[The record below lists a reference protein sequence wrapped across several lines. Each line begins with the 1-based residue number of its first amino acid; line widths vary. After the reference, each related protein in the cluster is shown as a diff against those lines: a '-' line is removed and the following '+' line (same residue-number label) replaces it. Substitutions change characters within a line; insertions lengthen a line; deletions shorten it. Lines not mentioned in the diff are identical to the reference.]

1 MGRFF
6 DRHAYSTYF
15 KEGEL
20 FCLVQ
25 SLILPIW
32 WHLPLCFDTTN
43 FILLLGLQVK
53 MTTGATIHT
62 AAGLH
67 MSVVKRMKPPIIPE
81 LDSISSNM
89 SSNGSSKAPQTGSDS
104 VPPPQISV
112 R

>member
-1 MGRFF
+1 M
-6 DRHAYSTYF
+6 
-15 KEGEL
+15 
-20 FCLVQ
+20 VQ
-25 SLILPIW
+25 SW
-32 WHLPLCFDTTN
+32 MRFDTTN
-43 FILLLGLQVK
+43 FILLPGLQVK

-81 LDSISSNM
+81 LDSMSSNM
-89 SSNGSSKAPQTGSDS
+89 SSNGSSKATQTGSDS